1 MTWLSFKSRCYLKT
15 NDNTN
20 PFRKQI
26 LGELNVDLTNMGIA
40 AKDAAFHLA
49 TASTAQKNKALAII
63 ADELEANSE
72 VILAANA
79 KDIELGREAGLTDAL
94 LDRLLLNEER
104 LTGIAND
111 VRNVISLNDPVGSE
125 IDSKVLENGM
135 ALSRR
140 RVPLGVVGVIYEA
153 RPNVTID
160 IAALCL
166 KTGNAS
172 ILRGG
177 KETFF
182 SNMELVKVI
191 QSALEKAELPAAS
204 VQYIEKPDRELV
216 AQLLKLDEYVDM
228 IIPRGGAG
236 LHKMCQENSTI
247 PVIIGGFGI
256 SHIFIDESADLERS
270 LNVVENS
277 KVQRPSACNAL
288 DTLLVHKAVA
298 EEFLPKLVERLNGK
312 VALVSDAS
320 AKPLVAN
327 AADVRDAQEGDFDTE
342 WLSYTLGVK
351 VVADV
356 KEAIDHMRVHNASHS
371 DAIMTNSLQNSE
383 LFINSVGSAAVYV
396 NASTRFTDG
405 AQFGLGAEV
414 AVSTQKLHARGPMG
428 LEELTS
434 YKWVGKA
441 DYLIR
446 S

>member
-1 MTWLSFKSRCYLKT
+1 M
-15 NDNTN
+15 
-20 PFRKQI
+20 
-26 LGELNVDLTNMGIA
+26 DLTNMGKA
-40 AKDAAFHLA
+40 AKDAAFELA
-49 TASTAQKNKALAII
+49 TASTAQKNQALAII
-63 ADELEANSE
+63 ADELEANSAA
-72 VILAANA
+72 ILAANA

-135 ALSRR
+135 YLSRR

-191 QSALEKAELPAAS
+191 QSALAKANLPAAS

-216 AQLLKLDEYVDM
+216 SQLLKLDDYVDM

-236 LHKMCQENSTI
+236 LHKMCKENSTI

-256 SHIFIDESADLERS
+256 SHIFVDESADLEKS

-277 KVQRPSACNAL
+277 KVQRPSACNSL
-288 DTLLVHKAVA
+288 DTLLVHEKVAAQFLPMIVERMSDKVTFVA
-298 EEFLPKLVERLNGK
+298 EPKAK
-312 VALVSDAS
+312 ALMAQ
-320 AKPLVAN
+320 ATQI
-327 AADVRDAQEGDFDTE
+327 RDAVEGDFDTE

-371 DAIMTNSLQNSE
+371 DAIMTNSLINSE

-396 NASTRFTDG
+396 NAATRFTDG

-441 DYLIR
+441 NYLAR

>member
-1 MTWLSFKSRCYLKT
+1 
-15 NDNTN
+15 
-20 PFRKQI
+20 
-26 LGELNVDLTNMGIA
+26 MGKA
-40 AKDAAFHLA
+40 AKDAAFELA
-49 TASTAQKNKALAII
+49 TASTAQKNQALAII
-63 ADELEANSE
+63 ADELEANSAA
-72 VILAANA
+72 ILTANA

-135 ALSRR
+135 SLSRR

-191 QSALEKAELPAAS
+191 QSALAKANLPAAS

-216 AQLLKLDEYVDM
+216 SQLLKLDDYVDM

-236 LHKMCQENSTI
+236 LHKMCKENSTI

-256 SHIFIDESADLERS
+256 SHIFVDESADLEKS

-277 KVQRPSACNAL
+277 KVQRPSACNSL
-288 DTLLVHKAVA
+288 DTLLVHEKVAAKFLPMIVERMSDKVTFVA
-298 EEFLPKLVERLNGK
+298 EPKAK
-312 VALVSDAS
+312 ALMAQ
-320 AKPLVAN
+320 ATQI
-327 AADVRDAQEGDFDTE
+327 RDAAEGDFDTE

-356 KEAIDHMRVHNASHS
+356 KEAIEHMRVHNASHS
-371 DAIMTNSLQNSE
+371 DAIMTNSLINSE

-396 NASTRFTDG
+396 NAATRFTDG

-441 DYLIR
+441 NYLAR

>member
-1 MTWLSFKSRCYLKT
+1 
-15 NDNTN
+15 
-20 PFRKQI
+20 
-26 LGELNVDLTNMGIA
+26 MGKA
-40 AKDAAFHLA
+40 AKDAAFILA

-63 ADELEANSE
+63 ADELEANSAN
-72 VILAANA
+72 ILAANA
-79 KDIELGREAGLTDAL
+79 KDLEQARTAGVTEAL
-94 LDRLLLNEER
+94 LDRLLLNEAR
-104 LTGIAND
+104 LAGIASD

-135 ALSRR
+135 SLSRR

-191 QSALEKAELPAAS
+191 QSALEKAQLPAAS

-216 AQLLKLDEYVDM
+216 SELLKLDDYVDM
-228 IIPRGGAG
+228 IIPRGGAS
-236 LHKMCQENSTI
+236 LHKMCKENSTI

-256 SHIFIDESADLERS
+256 SHIFIDESADLEKS
-270 LNVVENS
+270 LAVVENA
-277 KVQRPSACNAL
+277 KVQRPSACNSL
-288 DTLLVHKAVA
+288 DTLLVHENIANA
-298 EEFLPKLVERLNGK
+298 FLPM
-312 VALVSDAS
+312 
-320 AKPLVAN
+320 LVAGLKDK
-327 AADVRDAQEGDFDTE
+327 ATLVVEPKTKAIIGDVAGSRDAVEGDFDTE

-371 DAIMTNSLQNSE
+371 DAIMTNSLENAE

-441 DYLIR
+441 NYLSR

>member
-1 MTWLSFKSRCYLKT
+1 M
-15 NDNTN
+15 
-20 PFRKQI
+20 
-26 LGELNVDLTNMGIA
+26 DLTVLGKA
-40 AKDAAFHLA
+40 AKAASFQLA
-49 TASTAQKNKALAII
+49 TASTAQKNQALAIM
-63 ADELEANSE
+63 ADQLEAQSAS
-72 VILAANA
+72 ILAANA
-79 KDIELGREAGLTDAL
+79 KDIALGREAGLSDAM
-94 LDRLLLNEER
+94 LDRLLLNESR
-104 LTGIAND
+104 LQAIAND
-111 VRNVISLNDPVGSE
+111 VRNVIKLNDPIGSE
-125 IDSKVLENGM
+125 IDSRVLENGM
-135 ALSRR
+135 SLARR

-166 KTGNAS
+166 KTGNAA

-191 QSALEKAELPAAS
+191 QSALDKAGLPAAS

-216 AQLLKLDEYVDM
+216 TQLLKMDDYVDM

-236 LHKMCQENSTI
+236 LHKMCKENSTV

-256 SHIFIDESADLERS
+256 SHIFVDESADLDKS
-270 LNVVENS
+270 VAVIENA

-288 DTLLVHKAVA
+288 DTLLVHQAIA
-298 EEFLPKLVERLNGK
+298 KLLLDKLIAKLNGK
-312 VALVSDAS
+312 VAFVAEPKAKALMS
-320 AKPLVAN
+320 A
-327 AADVRDAQEGDFDTE
+327 AAELRDAQAGDFDTE

-351 VVADV
+351 VVQDV
-356 KEAIDHMRVHNASHS
+356 QEAIEHMREHNASHS
-371 DAIMTNSLQNSE
+371 DAIMTNDLYNAE
-383 LFINSVGSAAVYV
+383 LFVNTAGSAAVYV

-441 DYLIR
+441 NYLSR

>member
-1 MTWLSFKSRCYLKT
+1 M
-15 NDNTN
+15 
-20 PFRKQI
+20 
-26 LGELNVDLTNMGIA
+26 DLTLMGKA
-40 AKDAAFHLA
+40 AKDAAFQLA
-49 TASTAQKNKALAII
+49 TASTAQKNQALAII
-63 ADELEANSE
+63 ADELEVNA
-72 VILAANA
+72 VQILAANA
-79 KDIELGREAGLTDAL
+79 KDIQLGREAGLTDAL
-94 LDRLLLNEER
+94 LDRLLLNESR
-104 LTGIAND
+104 LNAIAND

-135 ALSRR
+135 SLSRR

-191 QSALEKAELPAAS
+191 QSALEKAQLPAAS

-216 AQLLKLDEYVDM
+216 TQLLKLDDYVDM

-236 LHKMCQENSTI
+236 LHKMCKENSTI

-256 SHIFIDESADLERS
+256 SHIFVDESADLDKS
-270 LNVVENS
+270 VDVIENA

-288 DTLLVHKAVA
+288 DTLLVHEAIA
-298 EEFLPKLVERLNGK
+298 QPLLEKLVTKLNGK
-312 VALVSDAS
+312 VTFVAEPKAKALMS
-320 AKPLVAN
+320 A
-327 AADVRDAQEGDFDTE
+327 AAELRDAQAGDFDTE

-351 VVADV
+351 VVRDV
-356 KEAIDHMRVHNASHS
+356 NEAIDHMRDHNASHS
-371 DAIMTNSLQNSE
+371 DAIMTNSLVNAE
-383 LFINSVGSAAVYV
+383 RFINSAGSAAVYV

-441 DYLIR
+441 NYLSR

>member
-1 MTWLSFKSRCYLKT
+1 
-15 NDNTN
+15 
-20 PFRKQI
+20 
-26 LGELNVDLTNMGIA
+26 MGKA
-40 AKDAAFHLA
+40 AKGAAFELA
-49 TASTAQKNKALAII
+49 TASTAQKNQALAII
-63 ADELEANSE
+63 ADELEANSAA
-72 VILAANA
+72 ILAANA

-135 ALSRR
+135 SLSRR

-191 QSALEKAELPAAS
+191 QSALAKANLPAAS

-216 AQLLKLDEYVDM
+216 SQLLKLDDYVDM

-236 LHKMCQENSTI
+236 LHKMCKENSTI

-256 SHIFIDESADLERS
+256 SHIFVDESADLEKS

-277 KVQRPSACNAL
+277 KVQRPSACNSL
-288 DTLLVHKAVA
+288 DTLLVHEKVAAKFLPMIVERMNDKVTFVA
-298 EEFLPKLVERLNGK
+298 EPKAK
-312 VALVSDAS
+312 ALMAQ
-320 AKPLVAN
+320 ATQI
-327 AADVRDAQEGDFDTE
+327 RDAAEGDFDTE

-371 DAIMTNSLQNSE
+371 DAIMTNSLINSE

-396 NASTRFTDG
+396 NAATRFTDG

-441 DYLIR
+441 NYLAR

>member
-1 MTWLSFKSRCYLKT
+1 M
-15 NDNTN
+15 
-20 PFRKQI
+20 
-26 LGELNVDLTNMGIA
+26 DLTVMGKA
-40 AKDAAFHLA
+40 AKEAAFHLA
-49 TASTAQKNKALAII
+49 TASTSQKNRALALI
-63 ADELEANSE
+63 ADELEANE
-72 VILAANA
+72 ATILAANA
-79 KDIELGREAGLTDAL
+79 QDIQLGREAGLTEAL
-94 LDRLLLNEER
+94 LDRLLLNSER
-104 LTGIAND
+104 LRAIAND
-111 VRNVISLNDPVGSE
+111 VRNVINLNDPVGSE

-135 ALSRR
+135 SLSRR

-182 SNMELVKVI
+182 SNMELVKII
-191 QSALEKAELPAAS
+191 QSALAKAELPAAS

-216 AQLLKLDEYVDM
+216 SQLLKLDDYVDM

-236 LHKMCQENSTI
+236 LHKMCKENSTI

-256 SHIFIDESADLERS
+256 SHIFVDQSADIDKS
-270 LNVVENS
+270 LVVIENS
-277 KVQRPSACNAL
+277 KVQRPSACNSL
-288 DTLLVHKAVA
+288 DTLLVHRDVA
-298 EEFLPKLVERLNGK
+298 AELLPKLASQLSER
-312 VALVSDAS
+312 VAFVADESVGEL
-320 AKPLVAN
+320 LAN
-327 AADVRDAQEGDFDTE
+327 AKEVRAAQGGDFDTE
-342 WLSYTLGVK
+342 WLSYTLGVR
-351 VVADV
+351 VVKDV
-356 KEAIDHMRVHNASHS
+356 REAIDHMRVHNASHS
-371 DAIMTNSLQNSE
+371 DAIMTNSLQNAE

-441 DYLIR
+441 DYLAR

>member
-1 MTWLSFKSRCYLKT
+1 
-15 NDNTN
+15 
-20 PFRKQI
+20 
-26 LGELNVDLTNMGIA
+26 MGKA
-40 AKDAAFHLA
+40 AKDAAFELA
-49 TASTAQKNKALAII
+49 TASTAQKNQALAII
-63 ADELEANSE
+63 ADELEANSAA
-72 VILAANA
+72 ILVANA

-125 IDSKVLENGM
+125 IDSKVLENGIS
-135 ALSRR
+135 LSRR

-191 QSALEKAELPAAS
+191 QSALAKANLPAAS

-216 AQLLKLDEYVDM
+216 SQLLKLDDYVDM

-236 LHKMCQENSTI
+236 LHKMCKENSTI

-256 SHIFIDESADLERS
+256 SHIFVDESADLEKS

-277 KVQRPSACNAL
+277 KVQRPSACNSL
-288 DTLLVHKAVA
+288 DTLLVHEKVAAKFLPMIVERMSDKVTFVA
-298 EEFLPKLVERLNGK
+298 EPKAK
-312 VALVSDAS
+312 ALMAQ
-320 AKPLVAN
+320 ATQI
-327 AADVRDAQEGDFDTE
+327 RDAAEGDFDTE

-356 KEAIDHMRVHNASHS
+356 KDAIDHMRVHNASHS
-371 DAIMTNSLQNSE
+371 DAIMTNSLINSE

-396 NASTRFTDG
+396 NAATRFTDG

-441 DYLIR
+441 NYLAR

>member
-1 MTWLSFKSRCYLKT
+1 M
-15 NDNTN
+15 
-20 PFRKQI
+20 
-26 LGELNVDLTNMGIA
+26 ELISMGVA
-40 AKDAAFHLA
+40 AKEAAFQLA
-49 TASTAQKNKALAII
+49 TASTAQKNQALAII
-63 ADELEANSE
+63 ADELEANAE
-72 VILAANA
+72 TILAANA
-79 KDIELGREAGLTDAL
+79 KDIAQGREAGMTDAL

-104 LTGIAND
+104 LAGIAND

-125 IDSKVLENGM
+125 LDSKVLENGM
-135 ALSRR
+135 TLSRR

-191 QSALEKAELPAAS
+191 QSALAKAELPAAS

-216 AQLLKLDEYVDM
+216 SQLLKLDDYVDM

-236 LHKMCQENSTI
+236 LHKMCKENSNI

-256 SHIFIDESADLERS
+256 SHIFVDESADLVKS
-270 LNVVENS
+270 LDVVENS

-288 DTLLVHKAVA
+288 DTLLVHEKVA
-298 EEFLPKLVERLNGK
+298 AEFLPMLVERMNDQ
-312 VALVSDAS
+312 VTFVVESS
-320 AKPLVAN
+320 AKPFMS
-327 AADVRDAQEGDFDTE
+327 AAKQQRDAAEGDFDTE

-356 KEAIDHMRVHNASHS
+356 KQAIDHMRVHNASHS
-371 DAIMTNSLQNSE
+371 DAIMTNSLVNSE
-383 LFINSVGSAAVYV
+383 LFINSAGSAAVYV

-441 DYLIR
+441 NYLPR

>member
-1 MTWLSFKSRCYLKT
+1 M
-15 NDNTN
+15 
-20 PFRKQI
+20 
-26 LGELNVDLTNMGIA
+26 
-40 AKDAAFHLA
+40 
-49 TASTAQKNKALAII
+49 
-63 ADELEANSE
+63 
-72 VILAANA
+72 
-79 KDIELGREAGLTDAL
+79 
-94 LDRLLLNEER
+94 
-104 LTGIAND
+104 
-111 VRNVISLNDPVGSE
+111 RNVISLNDPVGSE

-135 ALSRR
+135 SLSRR

-191 QSALEKAELPAAS
+191 QSALEKAQLPAAS

-216 AQLLKLDEYVDM
+216 SQLLKLDDYVDM

-236 LHKMCQENSTI
+236 LHKMCKENSTI

-256 SHIFIDESADLERS
+256 SHIYVDQSADLDKT
-270 LNVVENS
+270 VDVIENA

-288 DTLLVHKAVA
+288 DTLLVHQDIAQSLL
-298 EEFLPKLVERLNGK
+298 EKLTVKLNGK
-312 VALVSDAS
+312 VTFVAEPKAKALMQS
-320 AKPLVAN
+320 AEKI
-327 AADVRDAQEGDFDTE
+327 RDAQDGDFDTE

-351 VVADV
+351 VVKNVD
-356 KEAIDHMRVHNASHS
+356 EAIDHMREHNASHS
-371 DAIMTNSLQNSE
+371 DAIMTNDLFNAE
-383 LFINSVGSAAVYV
+383 KFINSAGSAAVYV

-441 DYLIR
+441 NYLSR
-446 S
+446 A

>member
-1 MTWLSFKSRCYLKT
+1 M
-15 NDNTN
+15 
-20 PFRKQI
+20 
-26 LGELNVDLTNMGIA
+26 DLTNMGIA

-63 ADELEANSE
+63 ADELEANATT
-72 VILAANA
+72 ILEANA

-125 IDSKVLENGM
+125 MDSKVLENGM
-135 ALSRR
+135 SLSRR

-216 AQLLKLDEYVDM
+216 SQLLKLDDYVDM

-236 LHKMCQENSTI
+236 LHKMCKENSTI

-256 SHIFIDESADLERS
+256 SHIFVDESADLEKS
-270 LNVVENS
+270 VDVVENS
-277 KVQRPSACNAL
+277 KVQRPSACNSL
-288 DTLLVHKAVA
+288 DTLLVHEAVA
-298 EEFLPKLVERLNGK
+298 EAFLSQLTQRLAGK
-312 VALVSDAS
+312 VTLVADAS
-320 AKPLVAN
+320 AKSLLAGFE
-327 AADVRDAQEGDFDTE
+327 DQRDAIEGDFDTE

-356 KEAIDHMRVHNASHS
+356 AEAIDHMRVHNASHS
-371 DAIMTNSLQNSE
+371 DAIMTNSLESSE
-383 LFINSVGSAAVYV
+383 RFINSVGSAAVYV

-441 DYLIR
+441 NYLVR
-446 S
+446 G

>member
-1 MTWLSFKSRCYLKT
+1 
-15 NDNTN
+15 
-20 PFRKQI
+20 
-26 LGELNVDLTNMGIA
+26 MGKA
-40 AKDAAFHLA
+40 AKDAAFQLA
-49 TASTAQKNKALAII
+49 TASTAQKNQALAII
-63 ADELEANSE
+63 ADELEANAAQ
-72 VILAANA
+72 ILAANA
-79 KDIELGREAGLTDAL
+79 KDIQLGREAGLTDAL
-94 LDRLLLNEER
+94 LDRLLLNESR
-104 LTGIAND
+104 LNAIAND

-135 ALSRR
+135 SLSRR

-191 QSALEKAELPAAS
+191 QSALEKAQLPAAS

-216 AQLLKLDEYVDM
+216 TQLLKLDDYVDM

-236 LHKMCQENSTI
+236 LHKMCKENSTI

-256 SHIFIDESADLERS
+256 SHIFVDESADLDKS
-270 LNVVENS
+270 VDVIENA

-288 DTLLVHKAVA
+288 DTLLVHEAIA
-298 EEFLPKLVERLNGK
+298 QPLLEKLVAKLNGK
-312 VALVSDAS
+312 VTFVAEPKAKALMS
-320 AKPLVAN
+320 AATEL
-327 AADVRDAQEGDFDTE
+327 RDAQAGDFDTE

-351 VVADV
+351 VVRDV
-356 KEAIDHMRVHNASHS
+356 NEAVDHMREHNASHS
-371 DAIMTNSLQNSE
+371 DAIMTNSLVNAE
-383 LFINSVGSAAVYV
+383 RFINSAGSAAVYV

-441 DYLIR
+441 NYLSR

>member
-1 MTWLSFKSRCYLKT
+1 MKLI
-15 NDNTN
+15 
-20 PFRKQI
+20 Q
-26 LGELNVDLTNMGIA
+26 MGQA
-40 AKDAAFHLA
+40 AKAAAFRLA
-49 TASTAQKNKALAII
+49 TASTAQKNRALAIM
-63 ADELEANSE
+63 ADELEINAQA
-72 VILAANA
+72 ILAANA
-79 KDIELGREAGLTDAL
+79 KDIDNGRNAGLTDAL
-94 LDRLLLNEER
+94 LDRLLLNDDR
-104 LTGIAND
+104 LLAIAND

-135 ALSRR
+135 SLSRR

-191 QSALEKAELPAAS
+191 QIALQKAELPAES

-216 AQLLKLDEYVDM
+216 SELLKLDDYVDM

-236 LHKMCQENSTI
+236 LHKMCKENSTI

-256 SHIFIDESADLERS
+256 SHIFVDESADLDKS
-270 LNVVENS
+270 LLVVENS
-277 KVQRPSACNAL
+277 KVQRPSACNSL
-288 DTLLVHKAVA
+288 DTLLVHEKIAA
-298 EEFLPKLVERLNGK
+298 QFLPKLAEKLNGK
-312 VALVSDAS
+312 VT
-320 AKPLVAN
+320 LVAEEKAKAYLSN
-327 AADVRDAQEGDFDTE
+327 STQLRDVQEGDFDTE
-342 WLSYTLGVK
+342 WLSFTLGVK
-351 VVADV
+351 VVSDV
-356 KEAIDHMRVHNASHS
+356 EQAIDHMRIHNASHS
-371 DAIMTNSLQNSE
+371 DAIMTNSLKNAE

-441 DYLIR
+441 DYLVR
-446 S
+446 P

>member
-1 MTWLSFKSRCYLKT
+1 
-15 NDNTN
+15 
-20 PFRKQI
+20 
-26 LGELNVDLTNMGIA
+26 
-40 AKDAAFHLA
+40 
-49 TASTAQKNKALAII
+49 
-63 ADELEANSE
+63 
-72 VILAANA
+72 VIN
-79 KDIELGREAGLTDAL
+79 
-94 LDRLLLNEER
+94 
-104 LTGIAND
+104 
-111 VRNVISLNDPVGSE
+111 LNDPVGSE

-135 ALSRR
+135 SLSRR
-140 RVPLGVVGVIYEA
+140 RVPIGVIGVIYEA

-160 IAALCL
+160 IASLCL

-191 QSALEKAELPAAS
+191 QVALEKAGLPAAS

-216 AQLLKLDEYVDM
+216 SQLLTLDDYVDM

-236 LHKMCQENSTI
+236 LHKMCKENSSI

-256 SHIFIDESADLERS
+256 SHAFVDDSADLERA
-270 LNVVENS
+270 LAVVDNS
-277 KVQRPSACNAL
+277 KAQRPSACNAL
-288 DTLLVHKAVA
+288 DTLLVHEAVA
-298 EEFLPKLVERLNGK
+298 PQFLALLADNMAGRVE
-312 VALVSDAS
+312 
-320 AKPLVAN
+320 LVAEPK
-327 AADVRDAQEGDFDTE
+327 AYALLKEFKGVSLREAQEGDFDTE

-356 KEAIDHMRVHNASHS
+356 NEAAAHMQKHNASHS
-371 DAIMTNSLQNSE
+371 DTILTNNIESAE
-383 LFINSVGSAAVYV
+383 KFINTAGSAAVYV

>member
-1 MTWLSFKSRCYLKT
+1 MM
-15 NDNTN
+15 
-20 PFRKQI
+20 
-26 LGELNVDLTNMGIA
+26 DLTVLGKA
-40 AKDAAFHLA
+40 AKAASFQLA
-49 TASTAQKNKALAII
+49 TASTAQKNQALAIM
-63 ADELEANSE
+63 ADQLEAQSAS
-72 VILAANA
+72 ILAANA
-79 KDIELGREAGLTDAL
+79 KDIALGREAGLSDAM
-94 LDRLLLNEER
+94 LDRLLLNESR
-104 LTGIAND
+104 LQAIAND
-111 VRNVISLNDPVGSE
+111 VRNVIKLNDPVGSE
-125 IDSKVLENGM
+125 IDSRVLENGM
-135 ALSRR
+135 SLARR

-166 KTGNAS
+166 KTGNAA

-191 QSALEKAELPAAS
+191 QSALDKAGLPAAS

-216 AQLLKLDEYVDM
+216 TQLLKMDDYVDM

-236 LHKMCQENSTI
+236 LHKMCKENSTV

-256 SHIFIDESADLERS
+256 SHIFVDESADLDKS
-270 LNVVENS
+270 VAVIENA

-288 DTLLVHKAVA
+288 DTLLVHQAIAKP
-298 EEFLPKLVERLNGK
+298 LLDKLIAKLNGK
-312 VALVSDAS
+312 VAFVAEPK
-320 AKPLVAN
+320 AKALMN
-327 AADVRDAQEGDFDTE
+327 AAAELRDAQAGDFDTE

-351 VVADV
+351 VVQDV
-356 KEAIDHMRVHNASHS
+356 QEAIEHMREHNASHS
-371 DAIMTNSLQNSE
+371 DAIMTNDLYNAE
-383 LFINSVGSAAVYV
+383 LFVNTAGSAAVYV

-441 DYLIR
+441 NYLSR

>member
-1 MTWLSFKSRCYLKT
+1 
-15 NDNTN
+15 
-20 PFRKQI
+20 
-26 LGELNVDLTNMGIA
+26 MGKA
-40 AKDAAFHLA
+40 AKDAAFELA
-49 TASTAQKNKALAII
+49 TASTAQKNQALAII
-63 ADELEANSE
+63 ADELEANAAT
-72 VILAANA
+72 ILAANA

-135 ALSRR
+135 SLSRR

-191 QSALEKAELPAAS
+191 QSALAKANLPAAS

-216 AQLLKLDEYVDM
+216 SQLLKLDDYVDM

-236 LHKMCQENSTI
+236 LHKMCKENSTI

-256 SHIFIDESADLERS
+256 SHIFVDESADLEKS

-277 KVQRPSACNAL
+277 KVQRPSACNSL
-288 DTLLVHKAVA
+288 DTLLVHEDVA
-298 EEFLPKLVERLNGK
+298 AQFLPMIVERMNDK
-312 VALVSDAS
+312 VTFVVEPKAKALMVQATQI
-320 AKPLVAN
+320 
-327 AADVRDAQEGDFDTE
+327 RDAAEGDFDTE

-351 VVADV
+351 VVVDV
-356 KEAIDHMRVHNASHS
+356 KEAIDHMRIHNASHS
-371 DAIMTNSLQNSE
+371 DAIMTNSLVNSE

-396 NASTRFTDG
+396 NAATRFTDG

-441 DYLIR
+441 NYLAR

>member
-1 MTWLSFKSRCYLKT
+1 M
-15 NDNTN
+15 
-20 PFRKQI
+20 
-26 LGELNVDLTNMGIA
+26 DLTVLGKA
-40 AKDAAFHLA
+40 AKAASFQLA
-49 TASTAQKNKALAII
+49 TASTAQKNQALAIM
-63 ADELEANSE
+63 ADQLEAQSAS
-72 VILAANA
+72 ILAANA
-79 KDIELGREAGLTDAL
+79 KDIALGREAGLSDAM
-94 LDRLLLNEER
+94 LDRLLLNESR
-104 LTGIAND
+104 LQAIAND
-111 VRNVISLNDPVGSE
+111 VRNVIKLNDPVGSE
-125 IDSKVLENGM
+125 IDSRLLENGM
-135 ALSRR
+135 SLARR

-166 KTGNAS
+166 KTGNAA

-191 QSALEKAELPAAS
+191 QSALDKAGLPAAS

-216 AQLLKLDEYVDM
+216 TQLLKMDDYVDM

-236 LHKMCQENSTI
+236 LHKMCKENSTV

-256 SHIFIDESADLERS
+256 SHIFVDESADLDKS
-270 LNVVENS
+270 VAVIENA

-288 DTLLVHKAVA
+288 DTLLVHQAIA
-298 EEFLPKLVERLNGK
+298 KLLLDKLIAKLNGK
-312 VALVSDAS
+312 VAFVAEPKAKALMS
-320 AKPLVAN
+320 A
-327 AADVRDAQEGDFDTE
+327 AAELRDAQAGDFDTE

-351 VVADV
+351 VVQDV
-356 KEAIDHMRVHNASHS
+356 QEAIEHMREHNASHS
-371 DAIMTNSLQNSE
+371 DAIMTNDLYNAE
-383 LFINSVGSAAVYV
+383 LFVNTAGSAAVYV

-441 DYLIR
+441 NYLSR

>member
-1 MTWLSFKSRCYLKT
+1 
-15 NDNTN
+15 
-20 PFRKQI
+20 
-26 LGELNVDLTNMGIA
+26 MGKA
-40 AKDAAFHLA
+40 AKDAAFELA
-49 TASTAQKNKALAII
+49 TASTAQKNQALAII
-63 ADELEANSE
+63 ADELEANSAA
-72 VILAANA
+72 ILAANA

-104 LTGIAND
+104 LTAIAND

-135 ALSRR
+135 SLSRR

-191 QSALEKAELPAAS
+191 QSALAKANLPAAS

-216 AQLLKLDEYVDM
+216 SQLLKLDDYVDM

-236 LHKMCQENSTI
+236 LHKMCKENSTI

-256 SHIFIDESADLERS
+256 SHIFVDESADLEKS

-277 KVQRPSACNAL
+277 KVQRPSACNSL
-288 DTLLVHKAVA
+288 DTLLVHEKIAAQFLPMIVERMDEKVTFVA
-298 EEFLPKLVERLNGK
+298 EPK
-312 VALVSDAS
+312 
-320 AKPLVAN
+320 AKELMDQAKQ
-327 AADVRDAQEGDFDTE
+327 VRDAVEGDFDTE

-351 VVADV
+351 VVSDV
-356 KEAIDHMRVHNASHS
+356 KDAIDHMRVHNASHS
-371 DAIMTNSLQNSE
+371 DAIMTNSLENSE
-383 LFINSVGSAAVYV
+383 LFINSAGSAAVYV

-441 DYLIR
+441 NYLAR

>member
-1 MTWLSFKSRCYLKT
+1 M
-15 NDNTN
+15 
-20 PFRKQI
+20 
-26 LGELNVDLTNMGIA
+26 DLTVLGKA
-40 AKDAAFHLA
+40 AKAASFQLA
-49 TASTAQKNKALAII
+49 TASTAQKNQALAIM
-63 ADELEANSE
+63 ADQLEVQSAS
-72 VILAANA
+72 ILAANA
-79 KDIELGREAGLTDAL
+79 KDIALGREAGLSDAM
-94 LDRLLLNEER
+94 LDRLLLNESR
-104 LTGIAND
+104 LQAIAND
-111 VRNVISLNDPVGSE
+111 VRNVIKLNDPVGSE
-125 IDSKVLENGM
+125 IDSRVLENGM
-135 ALSRR
+135 SLARR

-166 KTGNAS
+166 KTGNAA

-191 QSALEKAELPAAS
+191 QSALDKAGLPAAS

-216 AQLLKLDEYVDM
+216 TQLLKMDDYVDM

-236 LHKMCQENSTI
+236 LHKMCKENSTV

-256 SHIFIDESADLERS
+256 SHIFVDESADLDKS
-270 LNVVENS
+270 VAVIENA

-288 DTLLVHKAVA
+288 DTLLVHQAIAKP
-298 EEFLPKLVERLNGK
+298 LLDKLIAKLNGK
-312 VALVSDAS
+312 VAFVAEPK
-320 AKPLVAN
+320 AKALMN
-327 AADVRDAQEGDFDTE
+327 AAAELRDAQAGDFDTE

-351 VVADV
+351 VVQDV
-356 KEAIDHMRVHNASHS
+356 QEAIEHMREHNASHS
-371 DAIMTNSLQNSE
+371 DAIMTNDLYNAE
-383 LFINSVGSAAVYV
+383 LFVNTAGSAAVYV

-441 DYLIR
+441 NYLSR

>member
-1 MTWLSFKSRCYLKT
+1 M
-15 NDNTN
+15 
-20 PFRKQI
+20 
-26 LGELNVDLTNMGIA
+26 DLTNMGKA
-40 AKDAAFHLA
+40 AKDAAFELA
-49 TASTAQKNKALAII
+49 TASTAQKNQALAII
-63 ADELEANSE
+63 ADELEANSAA
-72 VILAANA
+72 ILAANA

-135 ALSRR
+135 SLSRR

-191 QSALEKAELPAAS
+191 QSALAKANLPAAS

-216 AQLLKLDEYVDM
+216 SQLLKLDDYVDM

-236 LHKMCQENSTI
+236 LHKMCKENSTI

-256 SHIFIDESADLERS
+256 SHIFVDESADLEKS

-277 KVQRPSACNAL
+277 KVQRPSACNSL
-288 DTLLVHKAVA
+288 DTLLVHEKVAAKFLPMIVERMSDKVTFVA
-298 EEFLPKLVERLNGK
+298 EPKAK
-312 VALVSDAS
+312 ALMAQ
-320 AKPLVAN
+320 
-327 AADVRDAQEGDFDTE
+327 AAQIRDAAEGDFDTE

-356 KEAIDHMRVHNASHS
+356 KDAIDHMRVHNASHS
-371 DAIMTNSLQNSE
+371 DAIMTNSLINSE

-396 NASTRFTDG
+396 NAATRFTDG

-441 DYLIR
+441 NYLAR

>member
-1 MTWLSFKSRCYLKT
+1 
-15 NDNTN
+15 
-20 PFRKQI
+20 
-26 LGELNVDLTNMGIA
+26 MGKA
-40 AKDAAFHLA
+40 AKQAAFQLA
-49 TASTAQKNKALAII
+49 TASTAQKNRALSLI
-63 ADELEANSE
+63 ADELEANSAA
-72 VILAANA
+72 ILAANA
-79 KDIELGREAGLTDAL
+79 IDIAQGREAGLSEAL
-94 LDRLLLNEER
+94 LDRLLLNDAR
-104 LTGIAND
+104 LKAIAAD
-111 VRNVISLNDPVGSE
+111 VRNVINLDDPVGSE
-125 IDSKVLENGM
+125 MDSRVLENGM
-135 ALSRR
+135 SLAKR

-177 KETFF
+177 KETFN

-191 QSALEKAELPAAS
+191 QSALDKAQLPLAS

-216 AQLLKLDEYVDM
+216 GQLLKLDQYVDM

-256 SHIFIDESADLERS
+256 SHVYVDASADLDRS
-270 LNVVENS
+270 VIVVENS
-277 KVQRPSACNAL
+277 KVQRPSACNSL
-288 DTLLVHKAVA
+288 DTLLVHQDIAEAFLGKLVARLNDKVAFVA
-298 EEFLPKLVERLNGK
+298 EEKAK
-312 VALVSDAS
+312 ALMPL
-320 AKPLVAN
+320 AK
-327 AADVRDAQEGDFDTE
+327 DIRDAKAGDFDTE

-356 KEAIDHMRVHNASHS
+356 KEAIEHMREHNASHS
-371 DAIMTNSLQNSE
+371 DAIMTNDLFNAE
-383 LFINSVGSAAVYV
+383 LFINSAGSAAVYV

-441 DYLIR
+441 DYLAR

>member
-1 MTWLSFKSRCYLKT
+1 
-15 NDNTN
+15 
-20 PFRKQI
+20 
-26 LGELNVDLTNMGIA
+26 MGKA
-40 AKDAAFHLA
+40 AKDAAFELA
-49 TASTAQKNKALAII
+49 TASTAQKNQALAII
-63 ADELEANSE
+63 ADELEANSAA
-72 VILAANA
+72 ILTANA

-135 ALSRR
+135 SLSRR

-191 QSALEKAELPAAS
+191 QSALAKANLPAAS

-216 AQLLKLDEYVDM
+216 SQLLKLDDYVDM

-236 LHKMCQENSTI
+236 LHKMCKENSTI

-256 SHIFIDESADLERS
+256 SHIFVDESADLEKS

-277 KVQRPSACNAL
+277 KVQRPSACNSL
-288 DTLLVHKAVA
+288 DTLLVHEKVAAKFLPMIVERMNDKVTFVA
-298 EEFLPKLVERLNGK
+298 EPKAK
-312 VALVSDAS
+312 ALMTQATQI
-320 AKPLVAN
+320 
-327 AADVRDAQEGDFDTE
+327 RDAAEGDFDTE

-371 DAIMTNSLQNSE
+371 DAIMTNSLINSE

-396 NASTRFTDG
+396 NAATRFTDG

-441 DYLIR
+441 NYLAR

>member
-1 MTWLSFKSRCYLKT
+1 
-15 NDNTN
+15 
-20 PFRKQI
+20 
-26 LGELNVDLTNMGIA
+26 MGKA
-40 AKDAAFHLA
+40 AKDASFQLA
-49 TASTAQKNKALAII
+49 TASTAQKNQALAII
-63 ADELEANSE
+63 ADELEANAAQ
-72 VILAANA
+72 ILAANA
-79 KDIELGREAGLTDAL
+79 KDIQLGRDAGLSDAL
-94 LDRLLLNEER
+94 LDRLLLNESR
-104 LTGIAND
+104 LNAIAND
-111 VRNVISLNDPVGSE
+111 VRNVISLHDPVGSE

-135 ALSRR
+135 SLSRR

-182 SNMELVKVI
+182 SNVELVKVI
-191 QSALEKAELPAAS
+191 QSALEKAQLPAAS

-216 AQLLKLDEYVDM
+216 TQLLKLDDYVDM

-236 LHKMCQENSTI
+236 LHKMCKENSTI

-256 SHIFIDESADLERS
+256 SHIFVDDSADLDKS
-270 LNVVENS
+270 VDVIENA
-277 KVQRPSACNAL
+277 KVQRPSACNSL
-288 DTLLVHKAVA
+288 DTLLVHEAIA
-298 EEFLPKLVERLNGK
+298 QPLLEKLVAKLNDK
-312 VALVSDAS
+312 VTFVVEPKAKALMSS
-320 AKPLVAN
+320 ATQL
-327 AADVRDAQEGDFDTE
+327 RDAQAGDFDTE

-351 VVADV
+351 VVRDV
-356 KEAIDHMRVHNASHS
+356 HEAIDHMREHNASHS
-371 DAIMTNSLQNSE
+371 DAIMTNSLCNAE
-383 LFINSVGSAAVYV
+383 LFINAAGSAAVYV

-441 DYLIR
+441 NYLSR

>member
-1 MTWLSFKSRCYLKT
+1 
-15 NDNTN
+15 
-20 PFRKQI
+20 
-26 LGELNVDLTNMGIA
+26 MGKA
-40 AKDAAFHLA
+40 AKDAAFELA
-49 TASTAQKNKALAII
+49 TASTAQKNQALAII
-63 ADELEANSE
+63 ADELEANSAA
-72 VILAANA
+72 ILAANA

-135 ALSRR
+135 SLSRR

-191 QSALEKAELPAAS
+191 QSALAKANLPAAS

-216 AQLLKLDEYVDM
+216 SQLLKLDDYVDM

-236 LHKMCQENSTI
+236 LHKMCKENSTI

-256 SHIFIDESADLERS
+256 SHIFVDESADLEKS

-277 KVQRPSACNAL
+277 KVQRPSACNSL
-288 DTLLVHKAVA
+288 DTLLVHEKVAAKFLPMIVERMSDKVTFVA
-298 EEFLPKLVERLNGK
+298 EQKAK
-312 VALVSDAS
+312 ALMAQ
-320 AKPLVAN
+320 ATQI
-327 AADVRDAQEGDFDTE
+327 RDAVEGDFDTE

-371 DAIMTNSLQNSE
+371 DAIMTNSLINSE

-396 NASTRFTDG
+396 NAATRFTDG

-441 DYLIR
+441 NYLAR

>member
-1 MTWLSFKSRCYLKT
+1 
-15 NDNTN
+15 
-20 PFRKQI
+20 
-26 LGELNVDLTNMGIA
+26 MGKA
-40 AKDAAFHLA
+40 AKDAAFELA
-49 TASTAQKNKALAII
+49 TASTAQKNQALAII
-63 ADELEANSE
+63 ADELEANSAA
-72 VILAANA
+72 ILAANA

-135 ALSRR
+135 SISRR

-191 QSALEKAELPAAS
+191 QSALAKANLPAAS

-216 AQLLKLDEYVDM
+216 SQLLKLDDYVDM

-236 LHKMCQENSTI
+236 LHKMCKENSTI

-256 SHIFIDESADLERS
+256 SHIFVDESADLEKS

-277 KVQRPSACNAL
+277 KVQRPSACNSL
-288 DTLLVHKAVA
+288 DTLLVHEKVAAKFLPMIVERMSDKVTFVA
-298 EEFLPKLVERLNGK
+298 EPKAK
-312 VALVSDAS
+312 ALMAQ
-320 AKPLVAN
+320 ATQI
-327 AADVRDAQEGDFDTE
+327 RDAVEGDFDTE
-342 WLSYTLGVK
+342 WLSFTLGVK

-356 KEAIDHMRVHNASHS
+356 KDAIDHMRVHNASHS
-371 DAIMTNSLQNSE
+371 DAIMTNSLINSE

-396 NASTRFTDG
+396 NAATRFTDG

-441 DYLIR
+441 NYLAR

>member
-1 MTWLSFKSRCYLKT
+1 M
-15 NDNTN
+15 
-20 PFRKQI
+20 
-26 LGELNVDLTNMGIA
+26 DLTVLGKA
-40 AKDAAFHLA
+40 AKAASFQLA
-49 TASTAQKNKALAII
+49 TASTAQKNQALAIM
-63 ADELEANSE
+63 ADQLEAQSAS
-72 VILAANA
+72 ILAANA
-79 KDIELGREAGLTDAL
+79 KDIALGREAGLSDAM
-94 LDRLLLNEER
+94 LDRLLLNESR
-104 LTGIAND
+104 LQAIAND
-111 VRNVISLNDPVGSE
+111 VRNVIKLNDPVGSE
-125 IDSKVLENGM
+125 IDSRVLENGM
-135 ALSRR
+135 SLARR

-166 KTGNAS
+166 KTGNAA

-191 QSALEKAELPAAS
+191 QSALDKAGLPAAS

-216 AQLLKLDEYVDM
+216 TQLLKMDDYVDM

-236 LHKMCQENSTI
+236 LHKMCKENSTV

-256 SHIFIDESADLERS
+256 SHIFVDESADLDKS
-270 LNVVENS
+270 VAVIENA

-288 DTLLVHKAVA
+288 DTLLVHQAI
-298 EEFLPKLVERLNGK
+298 
-312 VALVSDAS
+312 
-320 AKPLVAN
+320 AKPLLDKLIAKLNSKVAFVAEPKAKALMS
-327 AADVRDAQEGDFDTE
+327 AAAELRDAQAGDFDTE

-351 VVADV
+351 VVQDV
-356 KEAIDHMRVHNASHS
+356 QEAIEHMREHNASHS
-371 DAIMTNSLQNSE
+371 DAIMTNDLYNAE
-383 LFINSVGSAAVYV
+383 LFVNTAGSAAVYV

-441 DYLIR
+441 NYLSR

>member
-1 MTWLSFKSRCYLKT
+1 
-15 NDNTN
+15 
-20 PFRKQI
+20 
-26 LGELNVDLTNMGIA
+26 MGKA
-40 AKDAAFHLA
+40 AKDAAFELA
-49 TASTAQKNKALAII
+49 TASTSQKNQALAII
-63 ADELEANSE
+63 ADELEANSAA
-72 VILAANA
+72 ILAANA

-135 ALSRR
+135 SLARR

-191 QSALEKAELPAAS
+191 QSALAKANLPAAS

-216 AQLLKLDEYVDM
+216 SQLLKLDDYVDM

-236 LHKMCQENSTI
+236 LHKMCKENSTI

-256 SHIFIDESADLERS
+256 SHIFVDESADLEKS

-277 KVQRPSACNAL
+277 KVQRPSACNSL
-288 DTLLVHKAVA
+288 DTLLVHKNVA
-298 EEFLPKLVERLNGK
+298 AEFLALLVERMNEK
-312 VALVSDAS
+312 VTFVAEPKAKALMAS
-320 AKPLVAN
+320 AQQI
-327 AADVRDAQEGDFDTE
+327 RDAVEGDFDTE

-351 VVADV
+351 VVDDV
-356 KEAIDHMRVHNASHS
+356 KDAIDHMRVHNASHS
-371 DAIMTNSLQNSE
+371 DAILTNSLENAE

-396 NASTRFTDG
+396 NAATRFTDG

-441 DYLIR
+441 NYLVR

>member
-1 MTWLSFKSRCYLKT
+1 M
-15 NDNTN
+15 
-20 PFRKQI
+20 
-26 LGELNVDLTNMGIA
+26 ELNSMGKA
-40 AKDAAFHLA
+40 AKEAAFQLA
-49 TASTAQKNKALAII
+49 TASTAQKNQALAII
-63 ADELEANSE
+63 ADELEANAE
-72 VILAANA
+72 TILTANA
-79 KDIELGREAGLTDAL
+79 KDIEKGREAGLTEAL
-94 LDRLLLNEER
+94 LDRLLLNTER

-125 IDSKVLENGM
+125 LDSKVLENGM
-135 ALSRR
+135 SLSRR

-191 QSALEKAELPAAS
+191 QSALAKAELPAAS

-216 AQLLKLDEYVDM
+216 SQLLKLDDYVDM

-236 LHKMCQENSTI
+236 LHKMCKENSTI

-256 SHIFIDESADLERS
+256 SHIFVDQSADLAKS
-270 LNVVENS
+270 LEVVENA

-288 DTLLVHKAVA
+288 DTLLVHEQVA
-298 EEFLPKLVERLNGK
+298 AEFLPMLAARLNDK
-312 VALVSDAS
+312 VALVAEPKAKALLGDA
-320 AKPLVAN
+320 KEL
-327 AADVRDAQEGDFDTE
+327 RDAAEGDFDTE
-342 WLSYTLGVK
+342 WLSFTLGVK
-351 VVADV
+351 VVSGV
-356 KEAIDHMRVHNASHS
+356 EEAIDHMRVHNASHS
-371 DAIMTNSLQNSE
+371 DAIMTNSLENSE

-441 DYLIR
+441 NYLPR

>member
-1 MTWLSFKSRCYLKT
+1 M
-15 NDNTN
+15 
-20 PFRKQI
+20 
-26 LGELNVDLTNMGIA
+26 DLTNMGKA
-40 AKDAAFHLA
+40 AKDAAFELA
-49 TASTAQKNKALAII
+49 TASTSQKNQALAII
-63 ADELEANSE
+63 ADELEANSAA
-72 VILAANA
+72 ILAANA

-94 LDRLLLNEER
+94 LDRLLLNVER

-135 ALSRR
+135 SLSRR

-191 QSALEKAELPAAS
+191 QSALAKANLPAAS

-216 AQLLKLDEYVDM
+216 SQLLKLDDYVDM

-236 LHKMCQENSTI
+236 LHKMCKENSTI

-256 SHIFIDESADLERS
+256 SHIFVDESADLEKS

-277 KVQRPSACNAL
+277 KVQRPSACNSL
-288 DTLLVHKAVA
+288 DTLLVHQNVA
-298 EEFLPKLVERLNGK
+298 AEFLALLVERMNEK
-312 VALVSDAS
+312 VTFVADPKAKALM
-320 AKPLVAN
+320 AN
-327 AADVRDAQEGDFDTE
+327 AQQIRDAGEGDFDTE

-351 VVADV
+351 VVDDV
-356 KEAIDHMRVHNASHS
+356 KDAIDHMRVHNASHS
-371 DAIMTNSLQNSE
+371 DAIMTNSLENAE

-396 NASTRFTDG
+396 NAATRFTDG

-441 DYLIR
+441 NYLVR